1 MFEENGIIESER
13 IIVFFCFIFG
23 KKKYCDKLY
32 LIYNLFRYFGKE
44 QSNYFY

>member
-23 KKKYCDKLY
+23 KKKCDKLY